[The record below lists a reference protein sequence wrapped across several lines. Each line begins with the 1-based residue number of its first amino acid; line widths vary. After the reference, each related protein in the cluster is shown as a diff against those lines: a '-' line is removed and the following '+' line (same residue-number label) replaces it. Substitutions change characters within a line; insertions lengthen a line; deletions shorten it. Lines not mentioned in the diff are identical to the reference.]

1 MAERGGNG
9 FKCSLGTTPSLA
21 PDPPEPE
28 GGHGHG
34 TVNTDTPT
42 VRRSGMKR
50 SSSENATNLGRGD
63 GEHLVFAE
71 PNVTKPWKQRFSFRQ
86 PRKEQVPKKSV
97 AIKNDTEPTLGNR
110 IKQRQCA
117 TDIYLKTLIS

>member
-9 FKCSLGTTPSLA
+9 LKCSLGTAPTLA

-28 GGHGHG
+28 GGNGS
-34 TVNTDTPT
+34 VNTDTPT

-86 PRKEQVPKKSV
+86 PRKEQVPNKY
-97 AIKNDTEPTLGNR
+97 DTELTNPG
-110 IKQRQCA
+110 
-117 TDIYLKTLIS
+117 DTLIIMYHLAGKCL